1 MRRFTTAALVLATSF
16 VGTACIEGY
25 ETRGPR
31 QTGTETD
38 DDEMESVREDEKDCK
53 AVEPTNG
60 VMTIDSVSDFAA
72 NVPRNGACWD
82 LYGTLRI
89 QGTAITSV
97 AELGG
102 LRSVNHLEV
111 VDTALTTW
119 DSKRTVEVY
128 GNLLIDGNDN
138 LTGIANMSLERWPE
152 NNEYLLGLTLTDN
165 RSLTDIGTLAY
176 TKELDTNLRVEDNAA
191 LTSISFR
198 ELRIVKGEVK
208 VVSNNALKSLD
219 FNSLGEVGAA
229 FTLRMNAKLESFS
242 ASELELAKDMSLL
255 NNPKLRTIDPFT
267 DLSSVGIVTIDDND
281 SLQNLSGFS
290 YLQIVTQL
298 VLKGN
303 AQLSDISGVYG
314 WSSIF
319 LGARVTDNP
328 ALPTCKV
335 QAIAT
340 CVGSM
345 GGNMV
350 NERNATDA
358 NPCPTVT
365 CQ

>member
-1 MRRFTTAALVLATSF
+1 MRRLTIAALLLASSF

-25 ETRGPR
+25 DTRGPR
-31 QTGTETD
+31 DTD
-38 DDEMESVREDEKDCK
+38 TDTDSDLESVREDDKDCK

-60 VMTIDSVSDFAA
+60 MMTIDSVSDFAA

-119 DSKRTVEVY
+119 DSTRTVEVY
-128 GNLLIDGNDN
+128 GNLLIDGNDT
-138 LTGIANMSLERWPE
+138 LTGIANMSLERWPD

-165 RSLTDIGTLAY
+165 RALTDIGTLAY
-176 TKELDTNLRVEDNAA
+176 TKELDRDLKIEDNDS
-191 LTSISFR
+191 LTTVSLR
-198 ELRIVKGEVK
+198 ELRVVKGEVE
-208 VVSNNALKSLD
+208 VSTNNNLTSLD
-219 FNSLGEVGAA
+219 FNSLNTVDGD
-229 FTLRMNAKLESFS
+229 FTIRMNTKLESFS
-242 ASELELAKDMSLL
+242 ASELEEAKNINLM

-267 DLSSVGIVTIDDND
+267 DLTTVGVLTIDDND
-281 SLQNLSGFS
+281 SLQTLSGLS
-290 YLQIVTQL
+290 YVQFATQL
-298 VLKGN
+298 IVKGN
-303 AQLSDISGVYG
+303 SQLSDVSGVYG
-314 WSSIF
+314 WTGIA
-319 LGARVTDNP
+319 LGVRVTDNP

-335 QAIAT
+335 AAIST
-340 CVGSM
+340 CVGNM

-350 NERNATDA
+350 NERNATDTS
-358 NPCPTVT
+358 PCPSVT